1 MKIWYK
7 FLFLSVFVLAFT
19 GCGKDDDDVEED
31 DVTTPVAPTD
41 PPYHSLDMK
50 TDDGKVTQLQKHKVG
65 KGIPI
70 VITGDGFVDKD
81 IREGKFREATNNT
94 LDVLFSAHPMKALR
108 DYFDVYEVTA
118 VSYND
123 FSRLDAILD
132 STNFKTAFNVDVTI
146 NVDPYVT
153 LFEVNPDGE
162 DEQKVVRYAEKAID
176 DNRLDDATII
186 VLVNNDF
193 GGGFCSHW
201 SVHFKDSDIPTGCS
215 VAYVSLNDMNANEA
229 KDYYDDISQYQFG
242 RTLLHEFGHAFAKLA
257 DEYVSDERKWDDPES
272 GKKSIIVWHNSGYD
286 RNVSPYSDVTKTP
299 WADFA
304 ADSRYDFEKL
314 GCYEGGE
321 YQATGVYR
329 ATENSIMRA
338 GMFNHY
344 GFNVIARVM
353 FYKRCMNIAYG
364 DSWTFDY
371 EDFVKFDLD
380 KAKAESEEIQELIR
394 RLSSGNSASKRLG
407 AAPRFV
413 DSVIRS
419 RAIKTTK

>member
-1 MKIWYK
+1 MKFWYK
-7 FLFLSVFVLAFT
+7 FLFLPILILALA
-19 GCGKDDDDVEED
+19 GCGKDDDED
-31 DVTTPVAPTD
+31 DEREDDKTTYVE
-41 PPYHSLDMK
+41 PYHSLDMK

-132 STNFKTAFNVDVTI
+132 STNFKTAFNVDVTK
-146 NVDPYVT
+146 NVDPYVI

-186 VLVNNDF
+186 VLVNNNF
-193 GGGFCSHW
+193 GGGFCSHCTL
-201 SVHFKDSDIPTGCS
+201 VFGDGDIPTGCS
-215 VAYVSLNDMNANEA
+215 VAYVSLDDMNANEA

-242 RTLLHEFGHAFAKLA
+242 RTLLHEFGHGFAKLA
-257 DEYVSDERKWDDPES
+257 DEYVLDERKWDNPED
-272 GKKSIIVWHNSGYD
+272 GKRGIIIDQKSGYN
-286 RNVSPYSDVTKTP
+286 RNISPYSDVTKTP

-353 FYKRCMNIAYG
+353 FYKRCMKIAYG

-380 KAKAESEEIQELIR
+380 KAKDESEEIQELIR
-394 RLSSGNSASKRLG
+394 KLSSGNSTSKRLG
-407 AAPRFV
+407 APPRFV
-413 DSVIRS
+413 DCVS
-419 RAIKTTK
+419 RLKDVKTRK

>member
-1 MKIWYK
+1 MKFFYRL
-7 FLFLSVFVLAFT
+7 LFLPILIFAFT
-19 GCGKDDDDVEED
+19 GCEKDDDVVND
-31 DVTTPVAPTD
+31 DDETPYALS
-41 PPYHSLDMK
+41 HSKDLT

-65 KGIPI
+65 KGVPI
-70 VITGDGFVDKD
+70 VILGDGFLDKD
-81 IREGKFREATNNT
+81 IRKGDFRDATT
-94 LDVLFSAHPMKALR
+94 SAIDAIFSVHPLKSLR

-118 VSYND
+118 VSYNNTN
-123 FSRLDAILD
+123 LMALVED
-132 STNFKTAFNVDVTI
+132 STNYNTAFNVMEIEEIGGGALTTKLAVGDHEKI
-146 NVDPYVT
+146 I
-153 LFEVNPDGE
+153 
-162 DEQKVVRYAEKAID
+162 KYAEKAVNRNRID
-176 DNRLDDATII
+176 DMTII
-186 VLVNNDF
+186 MLVNDYSSSRAFATYYTANYEDR
-193 GGGFCSHW
+193 
-201 SVHFKDSDIPTGCS
+201 DIPTGCGI
-215 VAYVSLNDMNANEA
+215 AYVPLEDIMKHNPLQDIMTPNDEG
-229 KDYYDDISQYQFG
+229 ISQTSFG

-257 DEYVSDERKWDDPES
+257 DEYVDDGQKWEDLAS
-272 GKKSIIVWHNSGYD
+272 GMDYLMWLQKTGYD
-286 RNVSPYSDVTKTP
+286 RNVSIFGDVKDTY

-371 EDFVKFDLD
+371 EDFVKCDLD

>member
-1 MKIWYK
+1 MKFWYK
-7 FLFLSVFVLAFT
+7 FIFIPVFILALT
-19 GCGKDDDDVEED
+19 GCGKDDDETT
-31 DVTTPVAPTD
+31 TTPD
-41 PPYHSLDMK
+41 ISIGDDK
-50 TDDGKVTQLQKHKVG
+50 DGKVTQLQKHTIG

-70 VITGDGFVDKD
+70 VIMGDGFVDKD
-81 IREGKFREATNNT
+81 IREGKYREATNKA
-94 LDVLFSAHPMKALR
+94 LESLFSRHPLKSLR

-118 VSYND
+118 VSEND
-123 FSRLDAILD
+123 FSAYWANHED
-132 STNFKTAFNVDVTI
+132 STFNTAFNVGVAKET
-146 NVDPYVT
+146 
-153 LFEVNPDGE
+153 DGGLIVSE
-162 DEQKVVRYAEKAID
+162 LTPGDGLKIREYAQKAID
-176 DNRLDDATII
+176 GDRIDDATII
-186 VLVNNDF
+186 VVVNDF
-193 GGGFCSHW
+193 STEGVTTYSTYPATSEYMEVPKGRA
-201 SVHFKDSDIPTGCS
+201 I
-215 VAYVSLNDMNANEA
+215 AYVNLMEFWDKSIDVGDFSRVFTNV
-229 KDYYDDISQYQFG
+229 
-242 RTLLHEFGHAFAKLA
+242 LLHEFGHAFAKLA

-272 GKKSIIVWHNSGYD
+272 GKNSIIVWHNSGYN
-286 RNVSPYSDVTKTP
+286 RNISPYSDVTKTP

-353 FYKRCMNIAYG
+353 FYKRCMKIAYG

-371 EDFVKFDLD
+371 EDFVKFDLY

-394 RLSSGNSASKRLG
+394 KLSSGNSASKRLG
-407 AAPRFV
+407 ATPRFV